1 MCNREATLAKTDRR
15 RGQSCSEYF
24 QHDLS
29 HMQNYAIVEEKKQ
42 CIVPLHKI
50 QQKKMQNTCL
60 VLGVRIEVGL
70 GAGERGPA
78 QQQEGGFWEC

>member
-1 MCNREATLAKTDRR
+1 MLRVFPAWSFPHAKLCYGGKKKTKNRT
-15 RGQSCSEYF
+15 
-24 QHDLS
+24 
-29 HMQNYAIVEEKKQ
+29 KQ

-70 GAGERGPA
+70 GARERGPA